1 MASTSITLMST
12 FHYDEKAFAIDTTK
26 RPSTKKT
33 RKNTITHLEEPMKI
47 LRDDNSE
54 PLAISKK
61 KLNGLIQLVEKKL
74 IPRSFHNFY
83 LKCDD
88 SVRAVVFT
96 IYFDNHI
103 LMDFVLAFYF
113 FMMFF

>member
-83 LKCDD
+83 LNLKGTDVSPEESENID
-88 SVRAVVFT
+88 
-96 IYFDNHI
+96 
-103 LMDFVLAFYF
+103 
-113 FMMFF
+113 